1 MLILLFQKKA
11 EESHTIL
18 DKLMPPTEEPSV
30 LVSSCCLFSSTSTYF
45 GILHVEKEL
54 KKKTWLYLRKEMR
67 IHPMKTFETY
77 LTCFLLQPLY
87 HQPTD
92 TEVYMENK
100 RQYAGFKR
108 RLMEYFKKRHADK
121 NSRDAHLTQTYSKLM
136 TEWLKKVEKVSSR
149 SGL

>member
-1 MLILLFQKKA
+1 MILPEKRKIMSYKTSRCIQPLCPTNTQSLITGL
-11 EESHTIL
+11 
-18 DKLMPPTEEPSV
+18 
-30 LVSSCCLFSSTSTYF
+30 
-45 GILHVEKEL
+45 
-54 KKKTWLYLRKEMR
+54 
-67 IHPMKTFETY
+67 
-77 LTCFLLQPLY
+77 LLQPLY

-136 TEWLKKVEKVSSR
+136 TEWLKKVEKVRSR
-149 SGL
+149 NGLQGTVMYLVLYEYCYYVC